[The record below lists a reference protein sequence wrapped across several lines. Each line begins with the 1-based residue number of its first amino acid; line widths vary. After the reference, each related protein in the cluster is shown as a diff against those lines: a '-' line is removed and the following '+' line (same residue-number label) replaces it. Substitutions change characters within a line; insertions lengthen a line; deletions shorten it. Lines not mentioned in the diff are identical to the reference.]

1 MEVEIVR
8 FQRDASKRNL
18 TRDLIMAL
26 ASARLMPHRYRALL
40 VSQAGVRVGEGVL
53 FMGGIDIV
61 GNAEVTF
68 GRGVFVN
75 HRCYFDAAAPITV
88 GDNVQIGDNVR
99 IITSTHEMGGPERRA
114 SKSLSLAVTI
124 ATGVWIGS
132 GATVLPGLSVGQGCM
147 IAAGSVVTRDCED
160 NGLYAGVPARRIRE
174 L

>member
-1 MEVEIVR
+1 
-8 FQRDASKRNL
+8 
-18 TRDLIMAL
+18 
-26 ASARLMPHRYRALL
+26 
-40 VSQAGVRVGEGVL
+40 
-53 FMGGIDIV
+53 
-61 GNAEVTF
+61 
-68 GRGVFVN
+68 
-75 HRCYFDAAAPITV
+75 
-88 GDNVQIGDNVR
+88 
-99 IITSTHEMGGPERRA
+99 MGGPERRA